1 MKRLLSCLGIV
12 SLFTSAA
19 LVHAASFSDVPNDS
33 PTQRYTDYLL
43 DQEIIS
49 NNPQFFPAR
58 TITRAELAKMATNAG
73 IKFDVLAQSGS
84 NTQHFCDVSANHWA
98 SSYINI
104 LGKAHIVSGSST
116 NTCSLGKQFL
126 PDQPITR
133 AEAIKILL
141 NLFQITPSGS
151 TSFRDVDSNL
161 WYSSYI
167 AAAVQA
173 GIVNGYSDGTFK
185 PNNFLTRADM
195 SKVLVLAIDH
205 HTGENHRMGVL
216 PTNEPL
222 ATTQPTAT
230 PTPTPTSHPT
240 TTTTTSSTISAGAIN
255 IYALGDSLTAG
266 DRDETDQQGYTSR
279 LLTRINTLR
288 PGSQMHDIGVSGVD
302 ISTLASNQL
311 PQALAARPQV
321 VTLLIGSNDMW
332 QDGWN
337 DTDTSAGTIQN
348 YRENMDSILSQL
360 HSAGIKVYVGL
371 VDDQSQRPVAQGSG
385 MGLNDTQRSRM
396 SRIATAFNQIIQ
408 EKAAQYGATPVD
420 FYHTTIFTSSTTLSD
435 DGNHPSAAGYDAMA
449 NVWFSAMRS
458 AL

>member
-19 LVHAASFSDVPNDS
+19 IAHAASFTDVPNDS
-33 PTQRYTDYLL
+33 WFKPYTDYLVS
-43 DQEIIS
+43 QQIIS
-49 NNPQFFPAR
+49 NNPQFFPFR

-73 IKFDVLAQSGS
+73 TKSDLLTLGGS
-84 NTQHFCDVSANHWA
+84 DNQHFCDVTANHWA
-98 SSYINI
+98 ASYINT
-104 LGKAHIVSGSST
+104 LAEVHIVNGTTTSA
-116 NTCSLGKQFL
+116 CSLGKQFL

-141 NLFQITPSGS
+141 NLYHITPSGS
-151 TSFRDVDSNL
+151 TSFRDIDGNS

-173 GIVNGYSDGTFK
+173 GLVSGYSDGTFK
-185 PNNFLTRADM
+185 PNSFLTRAEM
-195 SKVLVLAIDH
+195 SKVLVRAIDH
-205 HTGENHRMGVL
+205 NTGEDHSTNSVQTNS
-216 PTNEPL
+216 PTPPPT
-222 ATTQPTAT
+222 ATAT
-230 PTPTPTSHPT
+230 PTSTSSA
-240 TTTTTSSTISAGAIN
+240 TTSTTSAITAGAIN

-279 LLTRINTLR
+279 LLTRVNTLR
-288 PGSQMHDIGVSGVD
+288 PGSHMHDIGVSGVD
-302 ISTLASNQL
+302 ISTLASDQL

-360 HSAGIKVYVGL
+360 HNAGIKVFVGL

-385 MGLNDTQRSRM
+385 MGLNDSQRARM

-408 EKAAQYGATPVD
+408 EKANQYGATPVD
-420 FYHTTIFTSSTTLSD
+420 FYHTTIFTSSATLSD
-435 DGNHPSAAGYDAMA
+435 DGNHPNAAGYEAMA
-449 NVWFSAMRS
+449 NVWFTAMRS